1 VTDSQALSLD
11 VMAVSLVVM
20 AIVQVTVLVVLV
32 VAARKATEA
41 ARQIQREVR
50 PLIEKAHQ
58 ITDDAAQ
65 VTALTLKQVE
75 RVDQLITST
84 SARVDATLG
93 VIETAIIQPIQQ
105 GTALMAGLRTALE
118 MVRAWRNR
126 DRRESREDE
135 DGLFIG

>member
-1 VTDSQALSLD
+1 
-11 VMAVSLVVM
+11 M
-20 AIVQVTVLVVLV
+20 AIVLVTVLVVLV
-32 VAARKATEA
+32 VAARKAAEA